1 MEGGAKIYCGI
12 IAKDDIILVEYFYPN
27 DTLKDFLKGLLKEVK
42 KGTSS
47 LLSQDGFNFA
57 YLNENSITYAALTT
71 IDFNKATVVGFLES
85 IKKAFDLSF
94 PQKDFKN
101 IEENCLNE
109 KFQKTLIEKMNL
121 FNENPECS
129 SEEIIIEREKL
140 SKQKDEIL
148 LQSCNNPLDE
158 RANKLSELEKR
169 SNELSQDSKE
179 FYKNS
184 KRLRKKCII
193 F

>member
-47 LLSQDGFNFA
+47 LLPQDDCNFA
-57 YLNENSITYAALTT
+57 YLNENNITYAALTT
-71 IDFNKATVVGFLES
+71 KDFNKATVVGFLES

-148 LQSCNNPLDE
+148 LQSYNNPLDE

-169 SNELSQDSKE
+169 SDKLSQDSNE

>member
-47 LLSQDGFNFA
+47 LLPQDDCNFA
-57 YLNENSITYAALTT
+57 YLNENNITYAVLTT
-71 IDFNKATVVGFLES
+71 KDFNKATVVGFLES

-101 IEENCLNE
+101 IKENCLNE
-109 KFQKTLIEKMNL
+109 KSQKTLIEKMNL
-121 FNENPECS
+121 FNENPEIS
-129 SEEIIIEREKL
+129 SEEIIIEREKPP
-140 SKQKDEIL
+140 KQKDEIF
-148 LQSCNNPLDE
+148 LQSYNNPLNE
-158 RANKLSELEKR
+158 RAKYQSELEKR
-169 SNELSQDSKE
+169 SDKLSQDSNE

>member
-1 MEGGAKIYCGI
+1 MQAHPQIICST

-101 IEENCLNE
+101 IKENCLNE
-109 KFQKTLIEKMNL
+109 KI
-121 FNENPECS
+121 
-129 SEEIIIEREKL
+129 
-140 SKQKDEIL
+140 SKDI
-148 LQSCNNPLDE
+148 N
-158 RANKLSELEKR
+158 
-169 SNELSQDSKE
+169 
-179 FYKNS
+179 
-184 KRLRKKCII
+184 
-193 F
+193 